1 MLEPLTTNECTIKDS
16 FTFTKEL
23 QSFYPKLAIASFDID
38 SLSTFLCKKQ
48 LTSIL
53 KTYLNIGLMLIIC
66 PKDSFR
72 ELLTRNMSESLILF
86 DQGFYK
92 QHDEV
97 GMDSPLGPTLSNR
110 FSLLL
115 WKNVASEMPFWI
127 SRYVDDTFLPFR
139 SKRLLDKFQNYLNH
153 QHKSI
158 RFTSK
163 TVNENSIS
171 FLDIKISRK

>member
-16 FTFTKEL
+16 FTFAKEL
-23 QSFYPKLAIASFDID
+23 QSFYPKLVMASFDRLFINIPLQETID
-38 SLSTFLCKKQ
+38 HYFEKLFKYRTHVDNLS
-48 LTSIL
+48 
-53 KTYLNIGLMLIIC
+53 
-66 PKDSFR
+66 KDSFR

-97 GMDSPLGPTLSNR
+97 GMGSPLGPTLSNR

-139 SKRLLDKFQNYLNH
+139 SKRLIDKFQNYLNH
-153 QHKSI
+153 QHKNI

-163 TVNENSIS
+163 TGNENSIS